1 MIISIGNLP
10 PDTTEQ
16 DLKSLF
22 DDSQCIQSVKLVR
35 EGSHEQ
41 LMALVDMDIAVE
53 VAEATQH
60 RFHRRWWHGRLLN
73 VSLMLH

>member
-1 MIISIGNLP
+1 MIISIGNLL

-22 DDSQCIQSVKLVR
+22 DDSQCIQSITWVR
-35 EGSHEQ
+35 EGSYEQ
-41 LMALVDMDIAVE
+41 LMALVDMDISVE

-60 RFHRRWWHGRLLN
+60 RFHRRWWHGRMLT

>member
-1 MIISIGNLP
+1 MIISVGNLP

-16 DLKSLF
+16 DLKALF
-22 DDSQCIQSVKLVR
+22 DDSPCIETVTLIR
-35 EGSHEQ
+35 EGSYDR
-41 LMALVDMDIAVE
+41 LLALVDMDIGMS

>member
-1 MIISIGNLP
+1 MIISISNLS

-22 DDSQCIQSVKLVR
+22 DDSQCIQSITMVR
-35 EGSHEQ
+35 EGRHDQ

-53 VAEATQH
+53 AAEAIQH
-60 RFHRRWWHGRLLN
+60 RYHRRWWHDRMLN